1 MDARVCAR
9 PGCGNPLL
17 PGRKLKDVCS
27 YACRGQMRVEAI
39 KGQTALRCSKNTKQ
53 NKALQTL
60 KRQSVAG
67 FSFVQINS
75 CTYRLD
81 RPSKLGGGWL
91 MEVAW
96 PAGKQQ
102 RWVARNGNRASD
114 LLTLDQAKRAAVAL
128 VCERSKAEPHD
139 WIAELNSIAT
149 AEVERVALANARKEW
164 PRDLLGGSRRGTVI
178 WIDREKRNA
187 IFDAELAVP
196 VVGDPL
202 SGDDYPLEYY
212 EDGFP
217 KLPACLNRKAKR
229 LLIEQAV
236 A

>member
-1 MDARVCAR
+1 MPVADS
-9 PGCGNPLL
+9 L
-17 PGRKLKDVCS
+17 GRLRLQEHRTGLK
-27 YACRGQMRVEAI
+27 
-39 KGQTALRCSKNTKQ
+39 CSKNTKQ

-67 FSFVQINS
+67 FSFAQINS

-91 MEVAW
+91 MQVSPE
-96 PAGKQQ
+96 GYRQ
-102 RWVARNGNRASD
+102 RWVARVGSRGSEP
-114 LLTLDQAKRAAVAL
+114 LTLDEAKRVAVAML
-128 VCERSKAEPHD
+128 RERGRAEPHD

-149 AEVERVALANARKEW
+149 AEIERVALANARKEW

-178 WIDREKRNA
+178 WIDRKKRNA

-196 VVGDPL
+196 VGGDPL

-229 LLIEQAV
+229 LRIEQA
-236 A
+236 AA